1 MALATKR
8 LTDLRLFRRKD
19 CSEIPVLVQDAH
31 DFNDIVVRPIE
42 YSVRMHEQR
51 AKSRRHLVPGA
62 PQERL
67 AAQTIACDLYFASEL
82 VGNLTAKAS
91 ANPVWPPV
99 PRRSAYSLP

>member
-82 VGNLTAKAS
+82 VGNLRGATFE
-91 ANPVWPPV
+91 
-99 PRRSAYSLP
+99 